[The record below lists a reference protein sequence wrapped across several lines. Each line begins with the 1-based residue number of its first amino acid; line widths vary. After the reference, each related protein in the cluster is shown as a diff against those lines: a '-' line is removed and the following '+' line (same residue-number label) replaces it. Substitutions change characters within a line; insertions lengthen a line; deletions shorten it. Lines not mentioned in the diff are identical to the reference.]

1 MPIPTLLFG
10 VFLACAYGAG
20 FHLWR
25 GGSLGRLALYL
36 FLALTGF
43 WLGELLGWQMDW
55 TFGAIGILNVGAAS
69 LGAALFLFVGDF
81 LSRIQIT
88 K

>member
-1 MPIPTLLFG
+1 MPIPSLLFG
-10 VFLACAYGAG
+10 IFLACAYGAG

-36 FLALTGF
+36 ALAQTGF
-43 WLGELLGWQMDW
+43 WLGDLLGWQMNW
-55 TFGAIGILNVGAAS
+55 TFSAIGILNVGMAS
-69 LGAALFLFVGDF
+69 LGAAFFLLIGDF
-81 LSRIQIT
+81 LSRIQIA